1 MKAMVLAAGVGSR
14 LDPLTASVPKPL
26 VPVANIPVMEH
37 LLNLLKAHGF
47 GDVVANLHYLPEPL
61 MEYFGDGKKFGTNV
75 QFRVEE
81 KLSGDAGGVRFC
93 RDFLQSGT
101 FIVLMGDLLTD
112 ADLTYI
118 VEQHKSKKAIAS
130 IGLKRVEDVSRF
142 GVAVLNEDKFIIG
155 FQEKPS
161 KEEAL
166 SNLASTGIYVLE
178 PEVFDHMPAT
188 GEFGFGR
195 QLFPNLVKAGLPV
208 LGVEIESYWS
218 DVGTIEQYQSSNFD
232 VLNGTFKCDL
242 PGYTCVKVDGH
253 SLYQAEGARIDPSV
267 KIEGNVIVGKNA
279 VVNAGVVLR
288 GNVVIGDDSVIDTDC
303 RLTDTI
309 LWAGSKISAATTYD
323 GVIVSPTGTVEVQKT
338 SPKMPGPANRK
349 QVHSHKL
356 DRQPVGTCI

>member
-61 MEYFGDGKKFGTNV
+61 MEYFGDGSKFGTNV
-75 QFRVEE
+75 EFRVEE

-93 RDFLQSGT
+93 RDFLQGGT

-112 ADLTYI
+112 ADLSYI
-118 VEQHKSKKAIAS
+118 VEQHKAKKAIAS
-130 IGLKRVEDVSRF
+130 IGLKRVDDVSRF
-142 GVAVLNEDKFIIG
+142 GVAVLDEEKFIVG

-161 KEEAL
+161 QEEAL

-178 PEVFDHMPAT
+178 PEVFEHMPAT

-195 QLFPNLVKAGLPV
+195 QLFPGLVKAGLPV

-232 VLNGTFKCDL
+232 VLSGKFKCDL
-242 PGYTCVKVDGH
+242 PGYSREQRGDY
-253 SLYQAEGARIDPSV
+253 SLYLAEGATLAPSV
-267 KIEGNVIVGKNA
+267 KVEGNVIVGKDA
-279 VVNAGVVLR
+279 VVEDGVVLR
-288 GNVVIGDDSVIDTDC
+288 GNVVIGDACLVEADC

-309 LWAGSKISAATTYD
+309 LWAGSRVAAATTYD
-323 GVIVSPTGTVEVQKT
+323 GVIQSPTGTVEVRST
-338 SPKMPGPANRK
+338 SPKTSGPANK
-349 QVHSHKL
+349 TQVQSVML
-356 DRQPVGTCI
+356 DRVMVGTCG